1 MKRSK
6 RVTIHGKLVK
16 VAKALK
22 PEVDDDE
29 SLDDVVVVVR
39 SREMV
44 PTRMV
49 RCPET
54 RGGVSLVGNRLL

>member
-1 MKRSK
+1 MKRSR
-6 RVTIHGKLVK
+6 RVTIHGKFVK
-16 VAKALK
+16 VANALK
-22 PEVDDDE
+22 PVEEADE
-29 SLDDVVVVVR
+29 SSDDVVVIVR

-54 RGGVSLVGNRLL
+54 RGGASLVGNRLL